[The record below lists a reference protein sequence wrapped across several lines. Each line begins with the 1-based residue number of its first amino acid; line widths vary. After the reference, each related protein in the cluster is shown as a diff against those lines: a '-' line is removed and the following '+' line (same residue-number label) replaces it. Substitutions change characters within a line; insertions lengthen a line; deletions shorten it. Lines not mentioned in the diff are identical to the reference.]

1 MLINKHEENSRT
13 VASSDFTERSVV
25 ATAPLRPM
33 PASATA
39 LPIGAFAVTLTTL
52 SLSLMEWRGVTIV
65 NVYVANFFF
74 VAVFGLLISAQWE
87 LAAGNGFAYSVYS
100 AFGLFYAGYAAIL
113 TPSFGIAE
121 AYGDDLTQYNNAL
134 GFFMLLWSVF
144 VLTFLIA
151 SLPTNVVFI
160 LIFVFVELGFLF
172 VAASYFSTADGYLV
186 AAKGLK
192 QAGGVFCF
200 LAGLVGWYLTTH
212 LLIKDSIAELPLGDT
227 SKYFKKL
234 KLFKFQFCTA
244 FPYTIFVVTHISN
257 MTTNPRQDA
266 ETDPKIYE
274 DYKSKW
280 SELPTHEAGWIDR
293 AKAVSD
299 VLAKDAPARE
309 KANKTPRAE
318 VALLKHSGLLKV
330 LGPKKYGGGEQPWSL
345 GYKVIREVAKGDGT
359 SSSLGMLLGYHL
371 LWSTT
376 GNVVGSPEQA
386 DCLQELIITNN
397 YFIGGAVNPRDS
409 DLKIKGEGD
418 NIVFNGFKFFNTGGV
433 VSDLTVLEGAYED
446 TSDHIFAFVKT
457 EQPGIKFSYD
467 WDNVGLRLTE
477 SGSVRIENVV
487 VPWKDALGWNAGKKK
502 PHPAIL
508 GIPFASLLLPT
519 IQLVFSNF
527 YIGIAWGALHE
538 GSAYTNKSTRAWPFG
553 GDNKDK
559 PQDEFYIL
567 ATYGN
572 FFAHLRAAT
581 ALADQAA
588 QKLDA
593 LYEHSGSAEERTKV
607 TATAR
612 GEAAEWV
619 ASVKVTATD
628 TGLRVTSGIFEVTG
642 SKSTQSMVGLDRFWR
657 DIRTHSLHDPVA
669 YKNRELGR
677 YQLLGEIPEPTWYT

>member
-1 MLINKHEENSRT
+1 MATDSRHN
-13 VASSDFTERSVV
+13 E
-25 ATAPLRPM
+25 
-33 PASATA
+33 
-39 LPIGAFAVTLTTL
+39 
-52 SLSLMEWRGVTIV
+52 
-65 NVYVANFFF
+65 
-74 VAVFGLLISAQWE
+74 
-87 LAAGNGFAYSVYS
+87 
-100 AFGLFYAGYAAIL
+100 
-113 TPSFGIAE
+113 
-121 AYGDDLTQYNNAL
+121 
-134 GFFMLLWSVF
+134 
-144 VLTFLIA
+144 
-151 SLPTNVVFI
+151 
-160 LIFVFVELGFLF
+160 
-172 VAASYFSTADGYLV
+172 
-186 AAKGLK
+186 
-192 QAGGVFCF
+192 
-200 LAGLVGWYLTTH
+200 
-212 LLIKDSIAELPLGDT
+212 
-227 SKYFKKL
+227 
-234 KLFKFQFCTA
+234 
-244 FPYTIFVVTHISN
+244 
-257 MTTNPRQDA
+257 
-266 ETDPKIYE
+266 ETDPQTYE
-274 DYKSKW
+274 EYKSKW
-280 SELPTHEAGWIDR
+280 SELPTDEAGWIDR
-293 AKAVSD
+293 AKKVSD

-318 VALLKHSGLLKV
+318 VALLKHSGLLKI
-330 LGPKKYGGGEQPWSL
+330 LGPKRYGGGEQPWSV
-345 GYKVIREVAKGDGT
+345 GYKVIREVAKGDGI

-376 GNVVGSPEQA
+376 ANVVGSPEQA
-386 DCLQELIITNN
+386 DRIQELIITNN

-409 DLKIKGEGD
+409 DLKITADGD

-477 SGSVRIENVV
+477 SGSVKIENVV
-487 VPWKDALGWNAGKKK
+487 VPWKDALGWDTSKKK
-502 PHPAIL
+502 PDPAIL

-567 ATYGN
+567 STYGN
-572 FFAHLRAAT
+572 FLAHLRAAT

-588 QKLDA
+588 QELVAIYK
-593 LYEHSGSAEERTKV
+593 HSGSVEERAKV

-619 ASVKVTATD
+619 ASVKVAATD
-628 TGLRVTSGIFEVTG
+628 TGLRVTSGIFELTG
-642 SKSTQSMVGLDRFWR
+642 SKSTQSKNGLDRFWR